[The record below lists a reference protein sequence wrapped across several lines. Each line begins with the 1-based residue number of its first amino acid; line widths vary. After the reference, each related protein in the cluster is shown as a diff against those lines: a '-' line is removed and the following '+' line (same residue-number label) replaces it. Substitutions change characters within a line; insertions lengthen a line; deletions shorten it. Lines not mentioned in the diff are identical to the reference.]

1 MSSYSWWLIGSP
13 ELSCHT
19 RTLESSPRLSM
30 SGKRNTSVCLRS
42 NLLDFWHS
50 FSARV
55 PVSPHSPNTM
65 IHTLASVP
73 APVRRGR
80 RVTNFYEKLQWFLW
94 LTGLRTR
101 VSWAPQDCV
110 NPLSLRPCKLNHLCY
125 TFTNLN
131 ACLLNAQLNI
141 SWNYSLHKNLFTNN
155 HSPSPD
161 DNRLY
166 KPNFTPKVSVNLP
179 H

>member
-1 MSSYSWWLIGSP
+1 MAPLPVMASYSWWLIGWP

-19 RTLESSPRLSM
+19 RTLESSLMRST
-30 SGKRNTSVCLRS
+30 SGKRITSVCLWS
-42 NLLDFWHS
+42 NLLDFR
-50 FSARV
+50 ARV
-55 PVSPHSPNTM
+55 TALPKHNDPHVGVSACTCGE
-65 IHTLASVP
+65 
-73 APVRRGR
+73 RGR